1 MSEQLANNALRP
13 GLDAR
18 GVRVHLWLLFR
29 EGVAAFVEDNALSR
43 GAAIAFY
50 AVTALAPV
58 LFIAVTI
65 ASIGFGRAAA
75 RGAVA
80 FQLRHMM
87 SPQSADLVQLAIL
100 HAPGT
105 SHTLLGSI
113 LGLATLILT
122 ASGVFGEMEDAL
134 NVIWKSPR
142 KHSFMHQLVRGRIL
156 SLSLVV
162 SLGFLL
168 LVSMIFTAA
177 IGALGQIIDQHA
189 PLSQAVIGFINF
201 LVSFLLMTLLFA
213 AIYKLLPNRRLFW
226 RDVLVG
232 AVGTALMFEMGQ
244 FLLGQY
250 LGRIAVA
257 SAYGAAGGLI
267 VLLVWVYYSA
277 QIFLL
282 GAEFTKVWAT
292 HHGSLKPHHD

>member
-1 MSEQLANNALRP
+1 
-13 GLDAR
+13 
-18 GVRVHLWLLFR
+18 VRLLHVHLWLLLK
-29 EGVAAFVEDNALSR
+29 EGIAGFVEDNALSR

-65 ASIGFGRAAA
+65 AGIGFGREAA

-87 SPQSADLVQLAIL
+87 SAQSAELVQSAIL
-100 HAPGT
+100 NARGNH
-105 SHTLLGSI
+105 HTLLGSL
-113 LGLATLILT
+113 LGLATLVIT

-134 NVIWKSPR
+134 NVIWHAPR
-142 KHSFMHQLVRGRIL
+142 EHSFLHQLVRGRIL
-156 SLSLVV
+156 SLGLVV
-162 SLGFLL
+162 GLGFLL
-168 LVSMIFTAA
+168 LVSMIFTAG
-177 IGALGQIIDQHA
+177 IGALGHFIDEQT
-189 PLSQAVIGFINF
+189 PLSQFVIGIINF
-201 LVSFLLMTLLFA
+201 MISFVLMSVLFA
-213 AIYKLLPNRRLFW
+213 AIYKILPNRRLYW

-232 AVGTALMFEMGQ
+232 AVGTALLFELGQ

-250 LGRIAVA
+250 LGRFAVA

-277 QIFLL
+277 QVFLL
-282 GAEFTKVWAT
+282 GAEFTKAWAR
-292 HHGSLKPHHD
+292 HHGSLKQQ